1 VFPAISAISAQNVLA
16 ETLQNIVVNGTETA
30 AAVTAGQAR
39 MSELAQ

>member
-1 VFPAISAISAQNVLA
+1 VLA